1 MIGFKGA
8 DGLCSNMLLSTGEFL
23 GERSGHQ
30 NSSLYRTIRLASPA
44 VLLCNIVCHQL
55 FPTTGIGLSLC

>member
-1 MIGFKGA
+1 
-8 DGLCSNMLLSTGEFL
+8 LCSNMLLSTGEFL